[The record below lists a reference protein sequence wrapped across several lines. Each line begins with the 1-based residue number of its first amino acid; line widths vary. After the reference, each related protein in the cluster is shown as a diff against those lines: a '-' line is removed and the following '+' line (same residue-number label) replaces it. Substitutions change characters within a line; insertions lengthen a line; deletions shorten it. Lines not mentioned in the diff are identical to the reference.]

1 VQHLPEYLGL
11 FTASFL
17 AATVLPFQSEVLLF
31 GMLLAEHY
39 TWVGLVLVA
48 SVGNIAGS
56 VVNWVLGRSLAH
68 FEDRPWFPVRR
79 EKMARAE
86 GWYHRYGRWTLL
98 LAWLPFIGDPLTIVA
113 GILREPFPIFLAL
126 VSIAKIARYF
136 AVAAISF
143 GWM

>member
-1 VQHLPEYLGL
+1 MLHFPEYLGL

-39 TWVGLVLVA
+39 HWLALVMVA
-48 SVGNIAGS
+48 SFGNILGS
-56 VVNWVLGRSLAH
+56 VVNWGLGRSLAI
-68 FEDRPWFPVRR
+68 FEDRPWFPVKR

-86 GWYHRYGRWTLL
+86 RWYHQYGRWTLL
-98 LAWLPFIGDPLTIVA
+98 LSWVPFIGDPLTIVA
-113 GILREPFPIFLAL
+113 GILREPLPIFLLL
-126 VSIAKIARYF
+126 VSVAKIARYF
-136 AVAAISF
+136 AVAAISY